1 MRNKMSNDIFVQEG
15 VIIPEHELEI
25 STSRSGG
32 AGGQHVNKTESKVTV
47 RWNVKTS
54 NAITVEQKARI
65 IQNLGERLTQDGDFI
80 LHSSESRSQQHNK
93 MAALKRLEKEI
104 KKALYVPK
112 KRMKTRISK
121 SAKEA
126 RLESKKHRSSVKKLR
141 SRSFDE

>member
-1 MRNKMSNDIFVQEG
+1 MSNDIFVQEG

-25 STSRSGG
+25 TTSKSGG
-32 AGGQHVNKTESKVTV
+32 AGGQHVNKTESKITI

-54 NAITVEQKARI
+54 NAITEEQKQRI
-65 IQNLGERLTQDGDFI
+65 IQNLSTRLTEDGDFI
-80 LHSSESRSQQHNK
+80 IHSSESRSQQHNR

-104 KKALYVPK
+104 KKALHVPK

-126 RLESKKHRSSVKKLR
+126 RL
-141 SRSFDE
+141 